1 MTNFPSHEPDL
12 RGNDPK
18 TLAAVAAGGALGG
31 LLRYG
36 VAQAMPASVSGFPW
50 ATFVTNVSGS
60 LILGLVV
67 GAAMRRPPGSRYH
80 LPFFATGLLGAYT
93 TFSTLAVE
101 TNLLESA
108 GNAPV
113 AAAYAAASLVVGLL
127 GAWAGLRAGGS
138 RGLREG
144 P

>member
-1 MTNFPSHEPDL
+1 MTNSPSREPDV

-18 TLAAVAAGGALGG
+18 LLAAVAAGGALGG
-31 LLRYG
+31 ALRYG
-36 VAQAMPASVSGFPW
+36 VALAIPTGASGFPW
-50 ATFVTNVSGS
+50 ATLLTNGSGS

-67 GAAMRRPPGSRYH
+67 GAAVRRLPGPRYR

-101 TNLLESA
+101 INLLASA
-108 GNAPV
+108 GRAPV
-113 AAAYAAASLVVGLL
+113 AASYAAATLVVGLL
-127 GAWAGLRAGGS
+127 GAWAGLRAGA
-138 RGLREG
+138 RPRRVG